1 MQFKDRTIEE
11 ADAVRLEVEAIG
23 VPWERAVAWRVIRSG
38 DRYIGNSRIDAVEE
52 DDRVV
57 LWVSWR
63 DGDVAHQRRADFLA
77 RAQAR
82 LQDIKAAIGREV
94 VANGVVF
101 DLLWPKLAELS
112 HELNAWAEQVKTI
125 ERTYGDTIDDL
136 ARRLRE
142 LEDALARAARGPVTI
157 TDAAPRRKGLRLFLG
172 A

>member
-63 DGDVAHQRRADFLA
+63 EDGDVAHQRRADFLA

-94 VANGVVF
+94 VANSVVL
-101 DLLWPKLAELS
+101 DLIWPKLAELR
-112 HELNAWAEQVKTI
+112 HELNAWAEQ
-125 ERTYGDTIDDL
+125 ERTYGDTVDDL

-157 TDAAPRRKGLRLFLG
+157 TDAAPRRRGLRRLFLG